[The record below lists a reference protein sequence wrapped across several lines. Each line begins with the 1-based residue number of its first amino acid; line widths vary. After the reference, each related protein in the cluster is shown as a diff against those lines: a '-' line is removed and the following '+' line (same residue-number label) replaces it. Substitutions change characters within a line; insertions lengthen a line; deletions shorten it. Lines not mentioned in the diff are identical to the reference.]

1 MHMLQGEG
9 ALFMEFKHN
18 RRTVHLREE
27 GASLVRAVFCYPS
40 TDTWNLYGD
49 LAKNAEEWIRV
60 TLAPRATEE
69 YRADPS
75 PKKHFF
81 FPAYEY
87 RFEVEIL
94 SQSERELVCTLT
106 VTLARQ
112 KSTLAQSTFT
122 DRFRAADLAFLPPK
136 KHCRTKSKIRH
147 KRAES

>member
-1 MHMLQGEG
+1 
-9 ALFMEFKHN
+9 MEFKHN

-49 LAKNAEEWIRV
+49 LAKNAEEWIRA

-87 RFEVEIL
+87 RFEAEIL
-94 SQSERELVCTLT
+94 SQSATEITCALT

-112 KSTLAQSTFT
+112 KSTLAQSTLT
-122 DRFRAADLAFLPPK
+122 DRFRLPDLTALPHRRKPNRLK
-136 KHCRTKSKIRH
+136 F
-147 KRAES
+147 